1 MSDAQRRR
9 DYIRRK
15 FQAGE
20 LVNGFPLFYTA
31 TERPPPV
38 DTIINGR
45 RTPTYMLCWKFILDS
60 DEIAKYH
67 CFPWEIQSKIALPR
81 WEELKYADQFG
92 FELLPRIQIVGPFFL
107 IVLGVNLSDEYM
119 ASIMRP
125 ELIAAAKEA
134 YDISDNL
141 PSNRDLQWRRMEA

>member
-1 MSDAQRRR
+1 M
-9 DYIRRK
+9 
-15 FQAGE
+15 
-20 LVNGFPLFYTA
+20 
-31 TERPPPV
+31 
-38 DTIINGR
+38 
-45 RTPTYMLCWKFILDS
+45 
-60 DEIAKYH
+60 
-67 CFPWEIQSKIALPR
+67 
-81 WEELKYADQFG
+81 YADQFG
-92 FELLPRIQIVGPFFL
+92 CVLPLIYTQSDGESSFEFLPRIKIVGSFFL

>member
-1 MSDAQRRR
+1 MSEAQRRR
-9 DYIRRK
+9 DYIRK

-20 LVNGFPLFYTA
+20 LVNGFPLFYGA
-31 TERPPPV
+31 TEHPPPADSIV
-38 DTIINGR
+38 NGR
-45 RTPTYMLCWKFILDS
+45 RTPTYMLCWKFLLDS
-60 DEIAKYH
+60 DEIAKYQ

-81 WEELKYADQFG
+81 WEELNYADQFG
-92 FELLPRIQIVGPFFL
+92 FEFLPRIQIVGPFFL

-119 ASIMRP
+119 ASIMRL